1 MKDVFSIITE
11 LIKQR
16 QFTFADMERD
26 TNNVAANLISLGLF
40 LNHDSRFC
48 VIVVSFLKTGKGL
61 NRGDRIGMYAV
72 NHYEWIV
79 TQLAAAK
86 AGLILG
92 KDTQNHKWLLSR
104 AIMA

>member
-1 MKDVFSIITE
+1 MAHN
-11 LIKQR
+11 L
-16 QFTFADMERD
+16 RD
-26 TNNVAANLISLGLF
+26 TIQLI
-40 LNHDSRFC
+40 ND
-48 VIVVSFLKTGKGL
+48 LKTRKGL

-92 KDTQNHKWLLSR
+92 KDVKIGSLV
-104 AIMA
+104 

>member
-1 MKDVFSIITE
+1 MAHN
-11 LIKQR
+11 L
-16 QFTFADMERD
+16 RD
-26 TNNVAANLISLGLF
+26 TIQLI
-40 LNHDSRFC
+40 ND
-48 VIVVSFLKTGKGL
+48 LKTIKGL

-92 KDTQNHKWLLSR
+92 KDAK
-104 AIMA
+104 ID

>member
-1 MKDVFSIITE
+1 MTHGQWISDSEIQSKMHYLVGCII
-11 LIKQR
+11 R
-16 QFTFADMERD
+16 
-26 TNNVAANLISLGLF
+26 TN
-40 LNHDSRFC
+40 
-48 VIVVSFLKTGKGL
+48 LKTGKGL

-92 KDTQNHKWLLSR
+92 KDDHNHKKLFSKAIKFTFLYLSIDL
-104 AIMA
+104 AVTLPLWV

>member
-1 MKDVFSIITE
+1 MHYLAECIFKS
-11 LIKQR
+11 
-16 QFTFADMERD
+16 
-26 TNNVAANLISLGLF
+26 N
-40 LNHDSRFC
+40 
-48 VIVVSFLKTGKGL
+48 LKTGKGL

-92 KDTQNHKWLLSR
+92 EDDQNHKKLFSSANQGLIIKFTFLYLS
-104 AIMA
+104 IDLTVTLPL

>member
-1 MKDVFSIITE
+1 MYLDFEV
-11 LIKQR
+11 
-16 QFTFADMERD
+16 ER
-26 TNNVAANLISLGLF
+26 VEF
-40 LNHDSRFC
+40 
-48 VIVVSFLKTGKGL
+48 KTWKGL

-92 KDTQNHKWLLSR
+92 KDALNHKWLWLITYESYSMDHTVL
-104 AIMA
+104 AILYANQVHLALLVNRFNSHITVVSLNYILFEFV